1 MSGCSE
7 DRLRSMAKKIH
18 DREVA
23 YVVRTPK
30 KASSDED
37 QLVKL
42 RTARIFEKKRKAP
55 DMHEAE
61 VAPIADGAD
70 DLPNPEEEPC
80 EALVDELDEASKTGF
95 EAVDMRLPAPVTGPV
110 DAAAGLETAQERF
123 ERLSKRYGEV
133 AALSLLGLV
142 QEGVEFDPRDG
153 QWKLLDGLVC
163 PPITRPVARPL
174 MGGEC
179 PPAQGSP
186 LPDGPGASVQPLGAS
201 SQAACVEICSE
212 AGDTPHGRRE
222 MCVAASSAGG
232 GGGPWICTAMHML
245 LGNLVILANPFV
257 LQTYM
262 HVL

>member
-30 KASSDED
+30 KAGADED

-42 RTARIFEKKRKAP
+42 RTARIFDRKRKAS
-55 DMHEAE
+55 DNEEGE

-70 DLPNPEEEPC
+70 DLPMPEEEPC
-80 EALVDELDEASKTGF
+80 EALVDEH
-95 EAVDMRLPAPVTGPV
+95 PVTGPV
-110 DAAAGLETAQERF
+110 DATAGLETAQERF

-163 PPITRPVARPL
+163 PPITRPVARAL

-179 PPAQGSP
+179 PPAEGSPLPDVSVECPPAEGSP
-186 LPDGPGASVQPLGAS
+186 LPDGSGALAQALRAS
-201 SQAACVEICSE
+201 SQAVCVEIRSE
-212 AGDTPHGRRE
+212 AGDSPDGQRE

-232 GGGPWICTAMHML
+232 GRGPL
-245 LGNLVILANPFV
+245 D
-257 LQTYM
+257 
-262 HVL
+262 